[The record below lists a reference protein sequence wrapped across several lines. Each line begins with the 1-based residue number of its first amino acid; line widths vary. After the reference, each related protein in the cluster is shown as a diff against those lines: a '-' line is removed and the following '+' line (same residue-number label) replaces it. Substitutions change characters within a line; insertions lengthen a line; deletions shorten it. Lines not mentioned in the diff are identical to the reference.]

1 MADRIRENRR
11 KQINMKFQKVLEHLS
26 SENTLEKRGWFSDAQ
41 RWVCAQ
47 GYKMGGLVATR
58 WLDLMTQG

>member
-1 MADRIRENRR
+1 
-11 KQINMKFQKVLEHLS
+11 MKFQKVLEHLS
-26 SENTLEKRGWFSDAQ
+26 NDNTLEKPGWFSDAQ

-58 WLDLMTQG
+58 WLDLMTQA